1 MLATLPYTHSGFYKW
16 KPLQA
21 NRVLKAFE
29 RVTGKFLSRLLQT
42 ELCSCVPEGSPLNF

>member
-1 MLATLPYTHSGFYKW
+1 MTLPYTHWVFYKW

-29 RVTGKFLSRLLQT
+29 RERVTGKFLSRLL
-42 ELCSCVPEGSPLNF
+42 